1 MSENRNSDMNQD
13 RSGMDNTRGSE
24 GLGGQSQS
32 SDSLQDGQRQDMGNQ
47 QQDMGG
53 GTQGHESMRQGGA
66 ESDRQD
72 TGGQPMNIERSSVA
86 DYGSSG
92 VPLDSGDS
100 GRGGSTGS
108 GRTDTGGLDDMDE
121 NNSMGHNR
129 SGAGGM

>member
-1 MSENRNSDMNQD
+1 MENQ
-13 RSGMDNTRGSE
+13 RGSQ
-24 GLGGQSQS
+24 GLGGQSQG
-32 SDSLQDGQRQDMGNQ
+32 SDSLQDGQRQDMGS
-47 QQDMGG
+47 QQDASSQQGRES
-53 GTQGHESMRQGGA
+53 TQGHESMRQGGMD
-66 ESDRQD
+66 SGRQD

-121 NNSMGHNR
+121 DNNLGHNR